1 MGLPSFPDQALVVSM
16 PPSPEEVLMDP
27 MVIVAL
33 LVAVFLGLGGLIYFG
48 G

>member
-1 MGLPSFPDQALVVSM
+1 
-16 PPSPEEVLMDP
+16 MDP